1 MTKEK
6 LWKIYVSKNPSFDGA
21 GSITLSAK
29 GLRKMF
35 DTTWDI
41 AYFDGEEEIERD
53 INYNPSSA
61 SVNDLM
67 KMFGMK

>member
-6 LWKIYVSKNPSFDGA
+6 LWQIYVDRNPSFNGA
-21 GSITLSAK
+21 GSVTLSAK
-29 GLRKMF
+29 GLRKLF

-41 AYFDGEEEIERD
+41 AYFDGEEEINRD
-53 INYNPSSA
+53 NNPPGG

-67 KMFGMK
+67 KIFGMK

>member
-6 LWKIYVSKNPSFDGA
+6 LWQIYVKKNPSFDGA
-21 GSITLSAK
+21 ASITLSAK

>member
-6 LWKIYVSKNPSFDGA
+6 LWQIYVERNPSFGGN
-21 GSITLSAK
+21 GSVTLSAK

-41 AYFDGEEEIERD
+41 AYFDGEEEIDRD
-53 INYNPSSA
+53 INYNPSTG
-61 SVNDLM
+61 SVSDLM
-67 KMFGMK
+67 KIFGMK

>member
-6 LWKIYVSKNPSFDGA
+6 LWQIYVEKNPSFNGA
-21 GSITLSAK
+21 GNVTLSAK
-29 GLRKMF
+29 GLRKLF

-41 AYFDGEEEIERD
+41 AYFDGEEEIDRD
-53 INYNPSSA
+53 INYNPTSG

-67 KMFGMK
+67 KIFGMK

>member
-6 LWKIYVSKNPSFDGA
+6 LWKIYVRKNPSFDGA
-21 GSITLSAK
+21 GSVTLSAK

-41 AYFDGEEEIERD
+41 AYFDGEEEIDRD